1 MRYAIWEQKPE
12 FLRPGIVMA
21 TMYAVY
27 GYGPTNY
34 DQWVLLGPSAE
45 PDHRVAME
53 VRSKGFCLREL
64 SEKDSERMKRMYKQ
78 TA

>member
-1 MRYAIWEQKPE
+1 
-12 FLRPGIVMA
+12 
-21 TMYAVY
+21 VY